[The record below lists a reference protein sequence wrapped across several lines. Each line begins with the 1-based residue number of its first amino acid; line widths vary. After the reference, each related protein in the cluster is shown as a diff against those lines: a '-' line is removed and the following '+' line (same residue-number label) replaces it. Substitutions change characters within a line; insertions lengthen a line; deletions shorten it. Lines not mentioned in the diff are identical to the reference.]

1 MDETTRYNY
10 GANEASIPVS
20 GTCPPGIVAVHKDY
34 RLHEADPVTAPAHQ
48 FASWASMRAFA
59 IKKYGSPAAFDVF
72 VGADSTR
79 IYPHG
84 RDWAALVCA
93 HHLSDESRV
102 WKVSLNA
109 GPLSSRQLHEL
120 LNSAEDAI
128 VDPPIRE
135 KLRLFASKR
144 VVKGADENETQVSDT
159 GTTVLVQGRRGE
171 SVDLDL
177 PRSFEIE
184 IRMRAPFDGPFP
196 DGGLRVRVFPWSDAG
211 GLSFRT
217 HVDIGAAGHRALYD
231 CVDAFFTGDEPVYF
245 ASAQFTSPKRV

>member
-1 MDETTRYNY
+1 MDVIEKDRRPIVPAY
-10 GANEASIPVS
+10 GTLAN
-20 GTCPPGIVAVHKDY
+20 GLVAVHKDY
-34 RLHEADPVTAPAHQ
+34 RLHEADPATAPAHQ

-59 IKKYGSPAAFDVF
+59 IQKFGAKGFDVF
-72 VGADSTR
+72 VGPDSTR
-79 IYPHG
+79 VYCTFFSH
-84 RDWAALVCA
+84 DWHSLVCA

-109 GPLSSRQLHEL
+109 GPLSARQLHEL

-128 VDPPIRE
+128 VDAPIRE

-177 PRSFEIE
+177 PKSFDIALH
-184 IRMRAPFDGPFP
+184 MRAPFIGPFS
-196 DGGLRVRVFPWSDAG
+196 GSLRIPVFPWSEQN

-217 HVDIGAAGHRALYD
+217 HVDIAALVHRALYE
-231 CVDAFFTGDEPVYF
+231 CVDAFFASEPVYF
-245 ASAQFTSPKRV
+245 ASAQFTSQKRV